1 MFGCSILTLIAM
13 HRLPALVV
21 VATLTVA
28 LSACH
33 SAPERSDPPR
43 TTASDTGSAAARQA
57 SRAAAKVDTIITDAD
72 SADRGEGPLYP
83 FGVGQYY
90 GQLSWGFR
98 TADGRVVI
106 PPRFAHALGFHEK
119 LAAVR
124 MRADSVPRLEEGSE
138 APPDTLRWGY
148 INEEGQVLIPPRLDG
163 AGDFIGG
170 RALVKMGEDLVF
182 IDRTGK
188 VVGRLF
194 DAPRA
199 QDARAALSAPCD
211 SCGPEEYAKMLGTEG
226 PERRV
231 ESIPYGEARST
242 FFVTHHPHGVISIRE
257 GGWEGAS
264 YTIRIPGITLEQGIS
279 LARRIC
285 GLKETTPTPSP
296 DHPGELVLYD
306 GGGLGDGRFC
316 DEVSVRRRQGAV
328 EITGAL
334 IGS

>member
-1 MFGCSILTLIAM
+1 M
-13 HRLPALVV
+13 HRLPALVA
-21 VATLTVA
+21 VAALIVA
-28 LSACH
+28 LPACH

-43 TTASDTGSAAARQA
+43 TAATDTGSAAARQA
-57 SRAAAKVDTIITDAD
+57 SRIAANIDTMTTDAD

-90 GQLSWGFR
+90 GQLTWGFR

-124 MRADSVPRLEEGSE
+124 MRADKVHQPEEGSE

-148 INEEGQVLIPPRLDG
+148 INEEGQIVIPPRLDG
-163 AGDFIGG
+163 AGDFIAG
-170 RALVKMGEDLVF
+170 RALVKVGDDLVF
-182 IDRTGK
+182 VDRTGK

-199 QDARAALSAPCD
+199 QDARAALSVPCD
-211 SCGPEEYAKMLGTEG
+211 SCGPEEYAKALGAEG

-242 FFVTHHPHGVISIRE
+242 FFVTNRPHGVITILN

-264 YTIRIPGITLEQGIS
+264 YTIRIPGITLEQGIT

-285 GLKETTPTPSP
+285 GLKESAPTPSP
-296 DHPGELVLYD
+296 NRPGELVLYD

-316 DEVSVRRRQGAV
+316 DEVSVRRHQGAV
-328 EITGAL
+328 EITGVL